1 MLLLGKKVAAFLPR
15 HSCVWFIS
23 LGAEFFVPECHLF
36 CFVFHLGLCF
46 HAFPI
51 NINALIVYFT
61 EKLDLWEFSDQLL
74 LLLLGAVLVSVMS
87 GFFRDCTIWAP
98 ANGDVTQCFLKGNT
112 QAAKKKKY
120 LLVMLLELLQRVITV
135 RVQLFCSWGKG
146 LVIPFGK
153 DFFSEPRALGGSF
166 IWVVVYSNVSLDLR
180 Y

>member
-1 MLLLGKKVAAFLPR
+1 MLLLGQKVAAFLPR

-61 EKLDLWEFSDQLL
+61 EKLDPWEFSDELL

-87 GFFRDCTIWAP
+87 I
-98 ANGDVTQCFLKGNT
+98 FLGT
-112 QAAKKKKY
+112 VQFGHQQM
-120 LLVMLLELLQRVITV
+120 VM
-135 RVQLFCSWGKG
+135 
-146 LVIPFGK
+146 
-153 DFFSEPRALGGSF
+153 
-166 IWVVVYSNVSLDLR
+166 
-180 Y
+180 

>member
-61 EKLDLWEFSDQLL
+61 EKLDPWEFSDELL

-87 GFFRDCTIWAP
+87 IFFRHCTIWAP
-98 ANGDVTQCFLKGNT
+98 ANGDVTQCFLRGNT
-112 QAAKKKKY
+112 QAAKKKKTY
-120 LLVMLLELLQRVITV
+120 WS
-135 RVQLFCSWGKG
+135 CSLSCRKG
-146 LVIPFGK
+146 
-153 DFFSEPRALGGSF
+153 
-166 IWVVVYSNVSLDLR
+166 
-180 Y
+180 